1 MSKENELSVRENKSS
16 LEVQTIDLSGN
27 IPSLKD
33 ANELPIDLCGNYWTP
48 ESPGEFKKVIF
59 LDIKPQKVLSQSTGE
74 LIDLDCVIFAEQ
86 NDNGDLITTM
96 NGSIRLVGALQ
107 PYVENGTIR
116 KGTMLKITFMGKK
129 KNKTNANF
137 SDNWSVKPIRINLPV
152 VE

>member
-59 LDIKPQKVLSQSTGE
+59 LDIKPQ
-74 LIDLDCVIFAEQ
+74 
-86 NDNGDLITTM
+86 
-96 NGSIRLVGALQ
+96 
-107 PYVENGTIR
+107 
-116 KGTMLKITFMGKK
+116 
-129 KNKTNANF
+129 
-137 SDNWSVKPIRINLPV
+137 
-152 VE
+152 